1 MLPTQPENNG
11 GRVTCL
17 VFIVPPESRRA
28 PGPEKV
34 GNPEV
39 SAENALTSGLG
50 FPHERETSQCL

>member
-17 VFIVPPESRRA
+17 VFIVPPESRQA

-34 GNPEV
+34 GNP
-39 SAENALTSGLG
+39 G
-50 FPHERETSQCL
+50 FC